1 VWRRDEA
8 AVMTAPETTTETPDI
23 AGAYPRLTET
33 QIAELSRYG
42 DRRATTEGEVLI
54 REGELPPAFYVVV
67 GGTVAV
73 VDGYGTA
80 DERQIGL
87 HGPGRFL
94 GELALITGQPSFV
107 TSVVREAGEVL
118 AIPIDRLQD
127 ITVHDAKLGDL
138 IVRAYLARRE
148 LLIELGAGLRII
160 GSRYS
165 PDTRRLRDFA
175 ARNRLPHRWLDPE
188 AEPEAET
195 LLRELDL
202 GPEDTPVV
210 VWSGTKVLVN
220 PGNAELARMIGL
232 PDPASTETDADL
244 LVVGAGP
251 AGLAAAVYG
260 ASEGLRTVAV
270 DRIAAGGQAATS
282 SRIENYL
289 GFPAGI
295 SGSELAERAVAQAEK
310 FGAHISV
317 PGEAVGLSH
326 DEGFHIVRLS
336 DGRSLRARTVLIVTG
351 AAYRRLD
358 VPGMDRLEPVSVYYA
373 ATDIEAH
380 QCAPDPVAVVG
391 GGNSAGQAAIFLAD
405 HVAKVHLLVRE
416 DDLARGMSYYL
427 ASRIERDPKI
437 EVHLD
442 TEVRELRGD
451 RVLERVEV
459 QDNRTGERDT
469 IDARSLF
476 VFIGADP
483 HARWLGDDVALDEKG
498 FVRTG
503 PDAVRDGRSGE
514 WESLGRQ
521 PLMLET
527 SQPGVFAAG
536 DVRSGS
542 VKRMASAVG
551 EGSMAVRLVHDY
563 LMR

>member
-1 VWRRDEA
+1 ME
-8 AVMTAPETTTETPDI
+8 MTAPGTTTETPDI
-23 AGAYPRLTET
+23 GGAYPRLTDA

-42 DRRATTEGEVLI
+42 ERRPTTEGEVLI
-54 REGELPPAFYVVV
+54 HEGERPPAFYVLLD
-67 GGTVAV
+67 GTVAV

-80 DERQIGL
+80 EERQIGL

-94 GELALITGQPSFV
+94 GELALITGQPAFV

-118 AIPIDRLQD
+118 AIPIDRLQE
-127 ITVHDAKLGDL
+127 ISVHDAKLADL
-138 IVRAYLARRE
+138 VVRAYLARRE

-165 PDTRRLRDFA
+165 PDARGLRDFA
-175 ARNRLPHRWLDPE
+175 ARNRLPHRWLDLE
-188 AEPEAET
+188 KDPEAET
-195 LLRELDL
+195 LLAELGL
-202 GPEDTPVV
+202 GPDDTPVV
-210 VWSGTKVLVN
+210 VWSGSKVLRN
-220 PGNAELARMIGL
+220 PSNEELASQIGL
-232 PDPASTETDADL
+232 PDATSAETDADL

-260 ASEGLRTVAV
+260 ASEGLDTVAL

-295 SGSELAERAVAQAEK
+295 SGAELAERAVAQAEK

-326 DEGFHIVRLS
+326 DEGFHIVRLA
-336 DGRSLRARTVLIVTG
+336 DGREIRARTVLIVTG

-373 ATDIEAH
+373 ATEIEAH

-405 HVAKVHLLVRE
+405 HVARVYLLVRE
-416 DDLARGMSYYL
+416 DDLTRGMSYYL
-427 ASRIERDPKI
+427 ASRIEQDPKI
-437 EVHLD
+437 ELRLN

-451 RVLERVEV
+451 RVLEQVVVENN
-459 QDNRTGERDT
+459 QTGERDT

-476 VFIGADP
+476 VFIGAEP

-498 FVRTG
+498 FIRTG
-503 PDAVRDGRSGE
+503 ADALRGADGRSGE

-551 EGSMAVRLVHDY
+551 EGSMAVRLVHEY